1 MPTIL
6 VKREQLYFELG
17 QRMSSKEYIPKRAK
31 LF

>member
-17 QRMSSKEYIPKRAK
+17 QRMSNKEYIPRRFN
-31 LF
+31 LV